1 MANISLFYDS
11 PSSDG
16 ERREHPN
23 ARDIFVFSSTSASQE
38 LIELGRTMLSAHS
51 RPAPRG

>member
-1 MANISLFYDS
+1 MANISMFYDL

-16 ERREHPN
+16 ERREHSY
-23 ARDIFVFSSTSASQE
+23 ASDIFVFCSTSASQE

-51 RPAPRG
+51 RPATRG